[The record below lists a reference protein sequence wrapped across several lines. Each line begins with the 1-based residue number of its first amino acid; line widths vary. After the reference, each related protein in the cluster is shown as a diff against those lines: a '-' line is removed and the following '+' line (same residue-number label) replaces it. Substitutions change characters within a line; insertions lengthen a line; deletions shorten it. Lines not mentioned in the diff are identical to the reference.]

1 MFCFCITISSWKYSP
16 CCEYAFNVNCV
27 VRIARAAKYF
37 LIVCSK
43 NTLLLSIT
51 EFILICLIKKKYIYI
66 KVHEDVPCL
75 HTLPSSESLSPPGLS
90 LCISFASVIQLVA
103 ARSYHHDPIQLS
115 TSSLLIIEL
124 TGSRVIRGALGNKI
138 PCCTVHSVLELI
150 WETLP
155 FSC

>member
-16 CCEYAFNVNCV
+16 CCEYAFNVNFV

-51 EFILICLIKKKYIYI
+51 EFILICLIKKKKYI

-103 ARSYHHDPIQLS
+103 AISYHHDPIQLS
-115 TSSLLIIEL
+115 TSSLLITEL